1 MFKIMRQIILTISA
15 VLFSFWAQAMSP
27 VTGPSLVC
35 VSSTETY
42 NDSTT
47 GGTWSSSNIS
57 IATIGSASGLLT
69 AISSGTVT
77 ITYTAGTNS
86 ATETITVNPLPT
98 SFTLNASTTIC
109 AGDSGTHL
117 ILSGSSSGVSY
128 QLYQGMG
135 STGPVIYG
143 TGTALDMG
151 LQTIAGTY
159 TVRAT
164 DTTTGCSQTMA
175 GHPVITV
182 NSAISA
188 IYGPSELCQGT
199 TITLNN
205 ITAGGTWASGSPAIA
220 SVDPSTGV
228 VSGVS
233 AGSSVI
239 YYSFTSTGCYAAALV
254 SVDALPCSNVSVKET
269 SLPDNSLV
277 KIYPVP
283 ASGSFTI
290 TSAPGAYNH
299 YTITGM
305 EGKIIKEEKIII
317 TPLQADI
324 SSLPDGLYLLT
335 FYGSDGTKVLKL
347 QKRQ

>member
-1 MFKIMRQIILTISA
+1 MKQIILTFSA
-15 VLFSFWAQAMSP
+15 LLFAFWAYAFSP
-27 VTGPSLVC
+27 VSGPSVVC

-42 NDSTT
+42 TDSSI
-47 GGTWSSSNIS
+47 GGNWSSSNIS
-57 IATIGSASGLLT
+57 VATIGSASGLLT

-77 ITYTAGTNS
+77 VTYTVGVNS
-86 ATETITVNPLPT
+86 ATETITVNPYPT
-98 SFTLNASTTIC
+98 SFTLNASATIC

-143 TGTALDMG
+143 TGTTLDMG
-151 LQTIAGTY
+151 LQTIPGTY

-182 NSAISA
+182 NSAITA

-199 TITLNN
+199 TLTLSN
-205 ITAGGTWASGSPAIA
+205 ITAGGTWASGSPAVA
-220 SVDPSTGV
+220 SVDPATGV

-277 KIYPVP
+277 EIYPVP

-305 EGKIIKEEKIII
+305 EGKIIKEEKII
-317 TPLQADI
+317 TSPLQADI